1 MVGKLFHLL
10 AYRSKLLYEI
20 AMLSQLF
27 TSKTRIQLLLKL
39 FLNPDVSCYLREL
52 ATEFAVSPNAVKE
65 ELDSLTEAGYLEK
78 KKQGRSLFFRANT
91 AHPIFPELHS
101 IVKKSLGIDRVVDH
115 VREDLGDVQAVY
127 ILDDYALGKD
137 SGLIDLLIVGE
148 VKAERLQEYV
158 RITEAKIRRKLRVM
172 VLEPDE
178 FEASRHV
185 YLQRPHWQVL

>member
-1 MVGKLFHLL
+1 
-10 AYRSKLLYEI
+10 
-20 AMLSQLF
+20 MLSQLF

-78 KKQGRSLFFRANT
+78 QKKGRSIFFRANT
-91 AHPIFPELHS
+91 RHPIFPELHS
-101 IVKKSLGIDRVVDH
+101 IVKKSLGIDRVVEE
-115 VREDLGDVQAVY
+115 VKADLGDVQAVY

-148 VKAERLQEYV
+148 VKAERLQDYV
-158 RITEAKIRRKLRVM
+158 RITEEKVRRKLRVL
-172 VLEPDE
+172 VLGMEE
-178 FEASRHV
+178 FEGSKQTF
-185 YLQRPHWQVL
+185 LQRPNWKVV

>member
-1 MVGKLFHLL
+1 
-10 AYRSKLLYEI
+10 
-20 AMLSQLF
+20 MLSQLF

-91 AHPIFPELHS
+91 NHPIFPELHS
-101 IVKKSLGIDRVVDH
+101 IVKKSLGIDRVIEE
-115 VREDLGDVQAVY
+115 VRRDLGEVQAVY

-148 VKAERLQEYV
+148 VKEDRLRDYI
-158 RITEAKIRRKLRVM
+158 RITESKIRRKLRVL
-172 VLEPDE
+172 VVGVEE
-178 FEASRHV
+178 FGTSAQTF
-185 YLQRPHWQVL
+185 LQRPHWKVV

>member
-1 MVGKLFHLL
+1 M
-10 AYRSKLLYEI
+10 YEMP
-20 AMLSQLF
+20 MLSELF
-27 TSKTRIQLLLKL
+27 SSKTRIQLLLKL

-91 AHPIFPELHS
+91 KHPIFPELHS
-101 IVKKSLGIDRVVDH
+101 IVKKSLGIDRVIED
-115 VREDLGDVQAVY
+115 VRRDLGEVHAVY

-148 VKAERLQEYV
+148 VKTDRLREYV
-158 RITEAKIRRKLRVM
+158 RLTEEKIRRKLRVM
-172 VLEPDE
+172 VIGVDE
-178 FEASRHV
+178 FETSKQTF
-185 YLQRPHWQVL
+185 LQRPNWKVV